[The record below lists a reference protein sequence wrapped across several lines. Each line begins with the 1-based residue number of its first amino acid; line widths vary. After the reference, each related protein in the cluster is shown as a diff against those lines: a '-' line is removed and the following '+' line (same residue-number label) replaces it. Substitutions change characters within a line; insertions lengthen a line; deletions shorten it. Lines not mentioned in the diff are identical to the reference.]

1 MNTCIRR
8 ALVAVVAA
16 ATAWSGAAA
25 ASAHAVDT
33 GTGAQRAVARPVVQG
48 SVVFVRKF
56 NVWIA
61 RADGSHARRL
71 TRDGTRRT
79 PYRTPSEDSRGH
91 VVALRGDKLVRMSQA
106 GRVLQRFTPPG
117 TALST
122 DFASVSPDGSKI
134 AYSVQTSYQ
143 DSSGHTYFEHTLYYT
158 SATRPRLVRGT
169 HPQQDALWASWIT
182 NSRVVIGTHS
192 DPALVRYH
200 DIRARKAKK
209 WFTDCDAYINPC
221 STNPDASNYNTFP
234 AVSPQGDRY
243 AAALMGVTGTF
254 RNKTLLVVR
263 QTSGAAT
270 GSSPAAPGAGC
281 SYSGVDSKGS
291 FPGPA
296 QASIQTPSFS
306 PNGRALVAAFKSA
319 GGGWSVYRVDIG
331 ASVTRCAAY
340 HRTVIAKGAN
350 QPRWSAARLN

>member
-1 MNTCIRR
+1 MKTGIWR
-8 ALVAVVAA
+8 ALVAVTVT
-16 ATAWSGAAA
+16 ATTWSGAVA
-25 ASAHAVDT
+25 ASAHPAGA
-33 GTGAQRAVARPVVQG
+33 GTGAQPASAKPVVQG

-79 PYRTPSEDSRGH
+79 PYRTPSEDSFGH
-91 VVALRGDKLVRMSQA
+91 VVALRGSKLVRMSQA

-117 TALST
+117 TALYT
-122 DFASVSPDGSKI
+122 DFASVSPDGTKI

-143 DSSGHTYFEHTLYYT
+143 DSSGHTYYEHTLYYT
-158 SATRPRLVRGT
+158 SASRPRLVRGA

-182 NSRVVIGTHS
+182 NSRVVIGTHT
-192 DPALVRYH
+192 DPAVVRYH
-200 DIRARKAKK
+200 DLRARKAKK
-209 WFTDCDAYINPC
+209 WFTDCDTYTNPC
-221 STNPDASNYNTFP
+221 SNNPDASNYNTFP

-243 AAALMGVTGTF
+243 AAAVMGVTGSF
-254 RNKTLLVVR
+254 RNKTLLVVEK
-263 QTSGAAT
+263 TSGAET
-270 GSSPAAPGAGC
+270 GSSPAAPGSGC

-319 GGGWSVYRVDIG
+319 GGGWSVYRIDIG
-331 ASVTRCAAY
+331 ATVTRCAAY
-340 HRTVIAKGAN
+340 HATVIAKGAN
-350 QPRWSAARLN
+350 QPRWSAARLK